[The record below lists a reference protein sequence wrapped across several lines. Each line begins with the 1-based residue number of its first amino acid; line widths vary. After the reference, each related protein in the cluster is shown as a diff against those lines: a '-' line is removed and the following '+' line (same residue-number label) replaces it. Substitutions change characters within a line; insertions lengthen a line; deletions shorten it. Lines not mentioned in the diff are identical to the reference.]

1 MCWELNS
8 GWGSNY
14 SWWIPRGEGL
24 FFLFLSFSFLFPEV
38 IYVSIIWNV
47 LLGGKNLFF
56 PQKEEKSIFTK
67 AMGLRI
73 DC

>member
-14 SWWIPRGEGL
+14 SWRIPRGEGL

-56 PQKEEKSIFTK
+56 PQKGEKSIFTK